1 MVRSRDEP
9 VTGRVGGVGHGGA
22 VDLFADDPMARPLT
36 YPGRVPAG
44 SGVLMDDAYVP
55 LRVEGGEQ
63 DRWRADGVSLGALL
77 AREGAEPMCGRH
89 RVVAVGSNA
98 APGQLRAKFR
108 DHGVRPLVPM
118 TAADVTGVVPGVSAH
133 VSRWGYVPAAP
144 IAAPGETAGL
154 FVLWLDEE
162 QLAALDLTEPNYVR
176 RPLAARVVVA
186 AGAPLTGV
194 FVYEGRHGC
203 VADGHGR
210 PRRLTS
216 QRALVQSLLEAS
228 PSLRHVCGDTPE
240 DFVANVRDD
249 TVRAEASR
257 ILQAEHR
264 TGAGRVGLR
273 ERHPDSPSPHR

>member
-1 MVRSRDEP
+1 M
-9 VTGRVGGVGHGGA
+9 
-22 VDLFADDPMARPLT
+22 DLFADDPMARPLT
-36 YPGRVPAG
+36 YPGRLPAG
-44 SGVLMDDAYVP
+44 SGVLVDHAYVP

-63 DRWRADGVSLGALL
+63 DRWRADGESVGALL
-77 AREGAEPMCGRH
+77 AREGGAPMRGRH

-118 TAADVTGVVPGVSAH
+118 TAADVTGVAPGVSAH

-144 IAAPGETAGL
+144 IAAPGETSRL

-176 RPLAARVVVA
+176 RRLAAQVVV
-186 AGAPLTGV
+186 GAPLKGV

-203 VADGHGR
+203 VADGNGR

-216 QRALVQSLLEAS
+216 QRALVRSLLDAS

-240 DFVANVRDD
+240 DFVDNVRDD
-249 TVRAEASR
+249 TVRAEATR
-257 ILQAEHR
+257 ILQADHR
-264 TGAGRVGLR
+264 TGAGRVGPR
-273 ERHPDSPSPHR
+273 E